1 MKPVNLLVLAQ
12 GFMSV
17 PEGMLP
23 SFEAQLSERDE
34 RLDSVKRHEAQSV
47 VNLVRDLQAHNAT
60 DPSLYEGFSFS
71 FRIPQI
77 SSEFDLLKI
86 TDSHVINIEL
96 KIEDVG
102 DERIEHQL
110 ARNRYYLAPLERIT
124 HTFTYVANT
133 GTLFELQENG
143 TFAEARIEHLAILLS
158 FMSLDA
164 PYLDRVE
171 DLFKASNYLVSPLN
185 DTDRFLEGSY
195 FLTNHQD
202 QIKASFIAACVSAGY
217 EVPVVY
223 LVYGS
228 TGTGKSL
235 LLYDL
240 ARSLSIPRQIGV
252 IHCGVLSSGH
262 ELLNERQSS
271 FHVLSAKGLEHVELE
286 SYGALLVDEAQHLWP
301 SQLKLIVATAVEHCI
316 PLYLSFDRRYI
327 TSKSGENRDT
337 EQIVR
342 AACPN
347 VSIWELSRKIR
358 TNRELVSFLRAL
370 SGTRGYPK
378 IVSTHKV
385 KVSYSDSVSGVLSL
399 VEAYRGEGYQYIS
412 YMDPSSRDH
421 CFDVIRIDGCP
432 SVGEVVGQEF
442 DKVVMVMDKTYSGE
456 DNRLYRQLLMQ
467 GLTCARDSIALVVY
481 DDEQLLSKL
490 LSILN
495 A

>member
-1 MKPVNLLVLAQ
+1 MKPVNLVVLAQ
-12 GFMSV
+12 GFISV
-17 PEGMLP
+17 PDSFLP

-47 VNLVRDLQAHNAT
+47 IDLVQDLQAHGAT
-60 DPSLYEGFSFS
+60 DPSIFEGFSFS

-86 TDSHVINIEL
+86 TASHVVNIEL

-102 DERIEHQL
+102 GERIEHQL
-110 ARNRYYLAPLERIT
+110 ARNRYYLAPLERTT

-133 GTLFELQENG
+133 GTLFELQDNG
-143 TFAEARIEHLAILLS
+143 TFEQASMGRLATLLA
-158 FMSLDA
+158 SLDE

-195 FLTNHQD
+195 FLTNHQE
-202 QIKASFIAACVSAGY
+202 QIKASFVTACASARDG
-217 EVPVVY
+217 EPVVY

-240 ARSLSIPRQIGV
+240 ARSLSMPRQIGV
-252 IHCGVLSSGH
+252 IHCGVLSGGH
-262 ELLNERQSS
+262 ELLNSRQDL
-271 FHVLSAKGLEHVELE
+271 FHVLSAKGLEHVALE
-286 SYGALLVDEAQHLWP
+286 GYGALLVDEAQRLWP
-301 SQLKLIVATAVEHCI
+301 SQLRRIVATAVEHCI

-327 TSKSGENRDT
+327 TSRAGDDRDA

-342 AACPN
+342 ETCPN

-358 TNRELVSFLRAL
+358 TNRELASFLRAL
-370 SGTRGYPK
+370 SNASGHPKVVNTR
-378 IVSTHKV
+378 KV
-385 KVSYSDSVSGVLSL
+385 KVSYAASVSGVHDL
-399 VEAYRGEGYQYIS
+399 VDTYRSEGYQYIA
-412 YMDPSSRDH
+412 YADPTARESS
-421 CFDVIRIDGCP
+421 FDVIRVTGCP
-432 SVGEVVGQEF
+432 SVAEVVGQEF
-442 DKVVMVMDKTYSGE
+442 DKVVMVMDKTYSSE
-456 DNRLYRQLLMQ
+456 DGSLYRQLLLQ
-467 GLTCARDSIALVVY
+467 GLTRARDCIALVVY
-481 DDEQLLSKL
+481 GDEQLLSKL